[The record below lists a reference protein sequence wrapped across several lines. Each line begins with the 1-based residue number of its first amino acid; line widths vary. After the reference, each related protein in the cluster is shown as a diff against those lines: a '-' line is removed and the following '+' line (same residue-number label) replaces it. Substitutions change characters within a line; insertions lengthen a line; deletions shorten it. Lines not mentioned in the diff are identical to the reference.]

1 LDRNTERGQPALDD
15 AASILDSITD
25 AFFGLNIHWEFTYV
39 NRQTETVLGRAASE
53 LIGKSLWEVYPGV
66 VGSQFERMYRKAA
79 DERSTV
85 TFTSYYPDHDRW
97 YEVQAY
103 PARDGG
109 LSVYFRD
116 ATERIKAEQKLR
128 DSETRFRQMADS
140 IPQIVWITDA
150 AGNAEFFNKQWGVY
164 TGVPF
169 HPTTAAD
176 ISARFV
182 HPDDDARTMQEWD
195 AALRETRTFIV
206 EHRIR
211 SATGEYR
218 WFLVRAEPYRD
229 PDTGDIVRWYGT
241 STDVHDNR
249 MAEAA
254 RRRSEAQYRALFT
267 SIDEG
272 FCIIDVMFDDAG
284 APVDFLFCEV
294 NAMFE
299 QQSGIRNVVG
309 KTMREISPQHE
320 TTWFE
325 IYGKVARSGES
336 VRFESEVRALQRWF
350 DVYAFR
356 PDEAYA
362 GKVAILFKDIS
373 ARKRQ
378 EEELRRA
385 DRSKD
390 EFLAM
395 LAHEL
400 RNPLA
405 PIAAAADLLRLARM
419 DETRVRHTS
428 EVIAR
433 QVRHMTSLVD
443 DLLDVSRVTR
453 GLIAIEMSV
462 LDAKRIVSD
471 AIEQVRPLIESRSHH
486 MAVHMPPESAYV
498 CGDAKRLVQVVS
510 NLLNNA
516 AKYTVEGGN
525 IDLRVEVSSDQVSIA
540 VKDNGIGIA
549 PELLGSVFDMF
560 SQAQR
565 TADRAQG
572 GLGIGLAVVKRLVEL
587 HHGSVTAQSRG
598 LGHGSEFIV
607 TLPRMPAPDLPPLP
621 RDASLGRV
629 EQRGLRLMVVDD
641 NVDAAD
647 MLAMLLEAAGHEVTV
662 EHDSR
667 RALERARVQSPDVFL
682 LDIGLPDIDGIELAR
697 KLRLQP
703 ESASAILIAV
713 TGYGQEQDRKSTAAA
728 GFDYHFVKPVDTAE
742 LTLLLAEIRVS
753 STGVD
758 P

>member
-1 LDRNTERGQPALDD
+1 LDRNTEHGQPALDD

-25 AFFGLNIHWEFTYV
+25 AFFGLNVRWEFTYV
-39 NRQTETVLGRAASE
+39 NRQTEAVLGRAASE

-66 VGSQFERMYRKAA
+66 VDSQFERMYRKAA

-97 YEVQAY
+97 YEVHAY

-182 HPDDDARTMQEWD
+182 HPDDDACTMQEWD
-195 AALRETRTFIV
+195 AARREARTFIV

-211 SATGEYR
+211 SAMGEYR

-229 PDTGDIVRWYGT
+229 PDTGNIVRWYGT

-272 FCIIDVMFDDAG
+272 FCIIDVIFDDAG

-299 QQSGIRNVVG
+299 QQSGIGNVVG
-309 KTMREISPQHE
+309 KTMRELSPQHE
-320 TTWFE
+320 TQWFE
-325 IYGKVARSGES
+325 IYGKVARTGES
-336 VRFESEVRALQRWF
+336 VRFESEAKALQRWY

-373 ARKRQ
+373 ERKRQ
-378 EEELRRA
+378 EAELRRA

-405 PIAAAADLLRLARM
+405 PIAAAADLLRLARL

-453 GLIAIEMSV
+453 GLIAIEMSA

-486 MAVHMPPESAYV
+486 MAVHMPPTSAYV

-525 IDLRVEVSSDQVSIA
+525 IDLRVEVSSDLVSIA

-572 GLGIGLAVVKRLVEL
+572 GLGIGLALVKSLVEL

-607 TLPRMPAPDLPPLP
+607 KLPRIRGPDMLPLS

-641 NVDAAD
+641 NVDAAN

-667 RALERARVQSPDVFL
+667 RALERAPVQCPDVFL

-703 ESASAILIAV
+703 ASASSVLIAV
-713 TGYGQEQDRKSTAAA
+713 TGYGQEQDKKSTAAA

-742 LTLLLAEIRVS
+742 LTRLLAEIRAS
-753 STGVD
+753 RTSVD
-758 P
+758 A

>member
-1 LDRNTERGQPALDD
+1 LDRNTEHEEPALDD

-25 AFFGLNIHWEFTYV
+25 AFFGLDVRWEFTYV
-39 NRQTETVLGRAASE
+39 NRQTEILLGRTSSE

-79 DERSTV
+79 VERSTV

-97 YEVQAY
+97 YEVHAY
-103 PARDGG
+103 PARNGG

-116 ATERIKAEQKLR
+116 ATERIKAEEKLR

-150 AGNAEFFNKQWGVY
+150 TGNTEFFNKQWGVY
-164 TGVPF
+164 TGMPF

-176 ISARFV
+176 ISVRFV
-182 HPDDDARTMQEWD
+182 HPDDDAATMQEWES
-195 AALRETRTFIV
+195 ARREARTFIV

-229 PDTGDIVRWYGT
+229 PETGDIVRWYGT

-272 FCIIDVMFDDAG
+272 FCIIDVIFDDAG
-284 APVDFLFCEV
+284 APVDFRFCEV

-299 QQSGIRNVVG
+299 QQSGIGNVVG
-309 KTMREISPQHE
+309 KTMRELSPQHE
-320 TTWFE
+320 RQWFD
-325 IYGKVARSGES
+325 IYGKVARTGES
-336 VRFESEVRALQRWF
+336 VRFESEAKALQRWY

-373 ARKRQ
+373 ERKRQ
-378 EEELRRA
+378 EAELRRA

-405 PIAAAADLLRLARM
+405 PIAAAADLLRLARL

-428 EVIAR
+428 EVIGR

-453 GLIAIEMSV
+453 GLIAIEMSA

-471 AIEQVRPLIESRSHH
+471 AIEQARPLIESRSHH
-486 MAVHMPPESAYV
+486 MAVHMPPTSAHV
-498 CGDAKRLVQVVS
+498 RGDAKRLVQVVS

-549 PELLGSVFDMF
+549 PELLDSVFDMF

-572 GLGIGLAVVKRLVEL
+572 GLGIGLALVKSLVEL

-598 LGHGSEFIV
+598 LGQGSEFIV
-607 TLPRMPAPDLPPLP
+607 TLPRMRGPDMPPP
-621 RDASLGRV
+621 SKEASLGRV
-629 EQRGLRLMVVDD
+629 EQGGLRLMVVDD
-641 NVDAAD
+641 NVDAAN

-667 RALERARVQSPDVFL
+667 RALERAPVQCPDVFL

-697 KLRLQP
+697 TLRLQP
-703 ESASAILIAV
+703 ASASSVLIAV

-742 LTLLLAEIRVS
+742 LTRLLAEIRAS
-753 STGVD
+753 RASVD
-758 P
+758 A